1 MGEVTSVT
9 ITNPGAG
16 YSSAP
21 EVTFTSGSGGQFIVT
36 IQQGEIAS
44 IALAINSHEIIDAGQ
59 DYTEEPNVFIFD
71 SSGKGKGALFTC
83 QIDTATGRITGFT
96 KLSGG
101 FDYQELQ
108 PLLLWHQ
115 RVLLPKQP
123 LV

>member
-1 MGEVTSVT
+1 M
-9 ITNPGAG
+9 
-16 YSSAP
+16 
-21 EVTFTSGSGGQFIVT
+21 Q
-36 IQQGEIAS
+36 
-44 IALAINSHEIIDAGQ
+44 ALHLQLTLKAEIIDAGQ

-83 QIDTATGRITGFT
+83 QIDTATGRITEFT

-101 FDYQELQ
+101 FDYQETQ